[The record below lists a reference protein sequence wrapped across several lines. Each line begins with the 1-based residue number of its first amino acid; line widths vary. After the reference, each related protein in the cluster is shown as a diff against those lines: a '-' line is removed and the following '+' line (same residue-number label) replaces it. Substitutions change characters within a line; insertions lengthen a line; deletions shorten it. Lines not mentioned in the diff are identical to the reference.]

1 MMRLHRHAAA
11 IVLASLS
18 FAAPASGHSL
28 ASTIVSVAETRP
40 GLIEVTVEAEADAL
54 IAKLEALSGAPASQP
69 PATREER
76 RARLESLW
84 PTLRA
89 HVDARVNGTPLVF
102 ERRDT
107 TVDDTA
113 QAAINLTASTPP
125 GPHALTWRSTF
136 VFGAYR
142 LAIKG
147 GDDGDLIQW
156 LQGPQTSEPITLAEA
171 NASALRVFGDDWFS
185 TRIGHV
191 LAMGGLVVF
200 VLVRRRRGQRLA
212 GG

>member
-1 MMRLHRHAAA
+1 MMRLRRHAAA
-11 IVLASLS
+11 IVLAWLS
-18 FAAPASGHSL
+18 FAAPAFGHAL

-54 IAKLEALSGAPASQP
+54 IAKLETLSGAPASQP

-76 RARLESLW
+76 LTRLESLW
-84 PTLRA
+84 PSLRA
-89 HVDARVNGTPLVF
+89 HIDARMNGQPVVF
-102 ERRDT
+102 ELRDT

-113 QAAINLTASTPP
+113 QAAIHLTAKTPA
-125 GPHALTWRSTF
+125 GRHEFTWRSTF

-142 LAIKG
+142 LAIT
-147 GDDGDLIQW
+147 DGRDADVIQW
-156 LQGPQTSEPITLAEA
+156 LQGPQTSEPITLAA
-171 NASALRVFGDDWFS
+171 TAARRVIGDGWLS
-185 TRIGHV
+185 TRIGHG
-191 LAMGGLVVF
+191 LAVGGLVGF

>member
-1 MMRLHRHAAA
+1 MMRVHRHAAA
-11 IVLASLS
+11 IVLAWLS
-18 FAAPASGHSL
+18 FAAPAFGHAL

-84 PTLRA
+84 PSLRA
-89 HVDARVNGTPLVF
+89 HIEARVNGQPVVF
-102 ERRDT
+102 ELRDT

-113 QAAINLTASTPP
+113 QAAIHLRAKTPA
-125 GPHALTWRSTF
+125 GRHEFTWRSTF

-142 LAIKG
+142 LATK
-147 GDDGDLIQW
+147 DGRDADVIQW
-156 LQGPQTSEPITLAEA
+156 LQGPQTSAPITLAA
-171 NASALRVFGDDWFS
+171 TSALRVIGDGWLS
-185 TRIGHV
+185 TRIGHG
-191 LAMGGLVVF
+191 LAVSGLVVF